1 VREKRPQ
8 AKVTGFTV
16 EPMVRPVH
24 AHELIVGMV
33 DDPQFGPV
41 LLFGQGGVAVEVVA
55 DRAVAL
61 PPLNWP
67 LARELMGRTRVFKL
81 LQGYRD
87 RPPAAIDAVIL
98 TLLKISQLVTDLAE
112 VIELDINPLL
122 ADEKG
127 VVAVDSRIRVR
138 RAAQPGSARLAIKPY
153 PRELEEQVEID
164 GRRFLLRPIRPEDEP
179 ALVAGFKLL
188 SRETVRRRFFAPLK
202 ELSHAMAARLTQ
214 IDYDR
219 EMAFIL
225 ADPGAAGQATIYAVA
240 RFSAD
245 PDIEKAEFA
254 ITVRDDMAGRG
265 LGRLLM
271 RRIIDYARRRGIGEV
286 FGDVLADNAT
296 MLDFARDL
304 GFRAVDTGDRRDSV
318 RVVLTL
324 QSEAAQ

>member
-1 VREKRPQ
+1 
-8 AKVTGFTV
+8 
-16 EPMVRPVH
+16 MS
-24 AHELIVGMV
+24 
-33 DDPQFGPV
+33 
-41 LLFGQGGVAVEVVA
+41 
-55 DRAVAL
+55 
-61 PPLNWP
+61 
-67 LARELMGRTRVFKL
+67 RTRVFKL

-122 ADEKG
+122 VDENG

-138 RAAQPGSARLAIKPY
+138 PAEEPGSARLAIKPY
-153 PRELEEQVEID
+153 PRELEEVVEVE
-164 GRRFLLRPIRPEDEP
+164 GMRFLLRPIRPEDEP
-179 ALVAGFKLL
+179 ALIAGFKLL
-188 SRETVRRRFFAPLK
+188 SQETVRRRFFAPLK

-225 ADPGAAGQATIYAVA
+225 ADPGAAGQSTIYAVA
-240 RFSAD
+240 RVSAD

-271 RRIIDYARRRGIGEV
+271 SRIIDYARLRGLEEI
-286 FGDVLADNAT
+286 FGDVLADNAA
-296 MLDFARDL
+296 MLEFARRL
-304 GFRAVDTGDRRDSV
+304 GFRSVDTGDRRDAV

-324 QSEAAQ
+324 QPEAART